1 MTSRVSLAFYTQ
13 GNQNNSDGEGKEDS
27 RFRKTTWNG
36 LVLLIFIYS
45 CTVYEKMVTEE
56 VSINSLISIQ

>member
-1 MTSRVSLAFYTQ
+1 MTSRVSLTFYTQ
-13 GNQNNSDGEGKEDS
+13 GNQNNSDGEGKKDS

-45 CTVYEKMVTEE
+45 FTVYERMVTEE
-56 VSINSLISIQ
+56 